1 VAINATIYFLASP
14 FRVSIGL
21 YLRRCCLDLLVSSYI
36 LPDLLCCL
44 VFRGQKFLFLKALNP
59 MPPLQLVSMTGKS
72 NDINVNLEPDVHT
85 LRERSSTPKEDTK
98 NLDSPGSGPSRFGTE
113 VPADVVIVRYGEL
126 ALKSPGVR
134 NWYEK
139 ILMKNIAAMLD
150 SRGIPYS
157 QIRREWGRIF
167 IETTDSRA
175 ASAAADVFGIVS
187 TSPALTAEPSLEN
200 AAIVCAAIAQDLV
213 LEGESFAIRA
223 RRSGNHP
230 FSSADI
236 GKTCGDSVW
245 NSLEKEGKHPRVSLS
260 SPDKEIYI
268 EMRQKLA
275 YIYLETFKGVGGL
288 PLGTQGSMVVLMS
301 GGLDSPVAAW
311 LMMKRGVTIIP
322 VYCNNTPYAENAARE
337 RAFDCI
343 RQLQKWAP
351 GHQFTTYEI
360 PHGPN
365 LQSFIEICNRKNTCL
380 LCKRMMYREAYEV
393 MKKERASGIVTGSS
407 LGQVASQTAAN
418 MHAEIYQLAI
428 PIYHPL
434 IAFDKTEIMDIA
446 RKIGTYDIS
455 SRSAGSCAAVPER
468 PEIGANYDLIML
480 EEKKMDVETMVS
492 NALKAAKVLKL

>member
-1 VAINATIYFLASP
+1 MVGIFMI
-14 FRVSIGL
+14 
-21 YLRRCCLDLLVSSYI
+21 
-36 LPDLLCCL
+36 
-44 VFRGQKFLFLKALNP
+44 KAKIE
-59 MPPLQLVSMTGKS
+59 S
-72 NDINVNLEPDVHT
+72 DIHT
-85 LRERSSTPKEDTK
+85 QRENRDIPKKDTE
-98 NLDSPGSGPSRFGTE
+98 NEDSPGSGSSNSGGLPT
-113 VPADVVIVRYGEL
+113 DVVIVRYGEL
-126 ALKSPGVR
+126 ALKSTGVR

-150 SRGIPYS
+150 SRDIPYS

-187 TSPALTAEPSLEN
+187 TSSALTTESTLEN
-200 AAIVCAAIAQDLV
+200 DAIVCAALAQDLV

-236 GKTCGDSVW
+236 GKTCGDAVW
-245 NSLEKEGKHPRVSLS
+245 NSLEKEGKHPRVNLS
-260 SPDKEIYI
+260 SPDKEIYV

-351 GHQFTTYEI
+351 GYQFTTYEI

-365 LQSFIEICNRKNTCL
+365 LQSFIEICNRKHTCL
-380 LCKRMMYREAYEV
+380 LCKRLMYREAYEV
-393 MKKERASGIVTGSS
+393 LKKENASGIITGSS

-418 MHAEIYQLAI
+418 MHAEIYLGMHISCSLGSYLSKGRAGNNPTCIFFFQNLIGFSVHHAFAEETGI
-428 PIYHPL
+428 FPIAYLDKRLQIRTMWNL
-434 IAFDKTEIMDIA
+434 I
-446 RKIGTYDIS
+446 
-455 SRSAGSCAAVPER
+455 SC
-468 PEIGANYDLIML
+468 
-480 EEKKMDVETMVS
+480 K
-492 NALKAAKVLKL
+492 

>member
-1 VAINATIYFLASP
+1 
-14 FRVSIGL
+14 
-21 YLRRCCLDLLVSSYI
+21 
-36 LPDLLCCL
+36 L
-44 VFRGQKFLFLKALNP
+44 VFFMIKTKVESDVYTHKESRNTPEKHAENE
-59 MPPLQLVSMTGKS
+59 KS
-72 NDINVNLEPDVHT
+72 PD
-85 LRERSSTPKEDTK
+85 
-98 NLDSPGSGPSRFGTE
+98 SGPSHSEGR
-113 VPADVVIVRYGEL
+113 VPEDVVIVRYGEL

-139 ILMKNIAAMLD
+139 ILVKNIAAMLD
-150 SRGIPYS
+150 SRNIPYS
-157 QIRREWGRIF
+157 LIRREWGRIF
-167 IETTDSRA
+167 VEATDPRA
-175 ASAAADVFGIVS
+175 AGAVADVFGVVS
-187 TSPALTAEPSLEN
+187 TSPALMTEPDLES
-200 AAIVCAAIAQDLV
+200 AAGTCVFLGKELIR
-213 LEGESFAIRA
+213 EGESFAIRA

-236 GKTCGDSVW
+236 GKTCGDWVW
-245 NSLEKEGKHPRVSLS
+245 NALEKEGKHPGVNLR
-260 SPDKEIYI
+260 SPDKEIFV
-268 EMRQKLA
+268 EMRQNLA
-275 YIYLETFKGVGGL
+275 YVYLETFKGVGGL

-311 LMMKRGVTIIP
+311 LMMKRGVMIIP
-322 VYCNNTPYAENAARE
+322 VYCSNPPYAEDAARE

-351 GHQFTTYEI
+351 GYQFTTYEI

-393 MKKERASGIVTGSS
+393 MKKEGASGIITGSS

-434 IAFDKTEIMDIA
+434 ISFDKTEIMDIA

-455 SRSAGSCAAVPER
+455 SRQAGSCAAVPER

-480 EEKKMDVETMVS
+480 EERKMDIETMVS
-492 NALKAAKVLKL
+492 KALKAAKILKL

>member
-1 VAINATIYFLASP
+1 MTKEKIEPYFQ
-14 FRVSIGL
+14 I
-21 YLRRCCLDLLVSSYI
+21 
-36 LPDLLCCL
+36 
-44 VFRGQKFLFLKALNP
+44 
-59 MPPLQLVSMTGKS
+59 
-72 NDINVNLEPDVHT
+72 
-85 LRERSSTPKEDTK
+85 LREGRDATENVDNS
-98 NLDSPGSGPSRFGTE
+98 GSDPSQLETE
-113 VPADVVIVRYGEL
+113 VLADVVLVRYGEL
-126 ALKSPGVR
+126 ALKSSGIR
-134 NWYEK
+134 DWYEK
-139 ILMKNIAAMLD
+139 LLMKNIAAMLE
-150 SRGIPYS
+150 SRKIPYS

-167 IETTDSRA
+167 IETADSRA
-175 ASAAADVFGIVS
+175 AAEAAADVFGIVS
-187 TSPALTAEPSLEN
+187 TSPALTTEPSLEK
-200 AAIVCAAIAQDLV
+200 AASICADIAQDIIK
-213 LEGESFAIRA
+213 EGDSFAIRA

-236 GKTCGDSVW
+236 GKACGDAVW
-245 NSLEKEGKHPRVSLS
+245 NSLEKNGVNPRVNLS
-260 SPDKEIYI
+260 SPDKEIFV

-275 YIYLETFKGVGGL
+275 YIFLETFKGVGGL
-288 PLGTQGSMVVLMS
+288 PLGTQGSMVVLIS

-311 LMMKRGVTIIP
+311 LMMKRGVMIIP
-322 VYCNNTPYAENAARE
+322 VFCNNTPYAQSAARE

-351 GHQFTTYEI
+351 GHQFRTYEI

-393 MKKERASGIVTGSS
+393 MKKENASGIITGSS

-455 SRSAGSCAAVPER
+455 NRSAGSCTAVPER
-468 PEIGANYDLIML
+468 PEIGANYDLIMI
-480 EEKKMDVETMVS
+480 EEKKMDIENMVS
-492 NALKAAKVLKL
+492 NALKAAKVFKL

>member
-1 VAINATIYFLASP
+1 MTDNSNEI
-14 FRVSIGL
+14 
-21 YLRRCCLDLLVSSYI
+21 
-36 LPDLLCCL
+36 
-44 VFRGQKFLFLKALNP
+44 KA
-59 MPPLQLVSMTGKS
+59 K
-72 NDINVNLEPDVHT
+72 LEPDFHAS
-85 LRERSSTPKEDTK
+85 RERESKNTPKINTENGD
-98 NLDSPGSGPSRFGTE
+98 NPGSGLSHFGSG

-139 ILMKNIAAMLD
+139 ILVKNIAAMLD

-167 IETTDSRA
+167 IESTDARA
-175 ASAAADVFGIVS
+175 ARAAADVFGIVS
-187 TSPALTAEPSLEN
+187 TSPAVTAAEPTLES
-200 AAIVCAAIAQDLV
+200 AASVCAALAQDLV
-213 LEGESFAIRA
+213 REGESFAIRA

-236 GKTCGDSVW
+236 GKTCGDAVW
-245 NSLEKEGKHPRVSLS
+245 SALEKKGKHPGVNLS
-260 SPDKEIYI
+260 SPDKEIFV
-268 EMRQKLA
+268 EMRQNLA
-275 YIYLETFKGVGGL
+275 YVYLETFKGVGGL

-311 LMMKRGVTIIP
+311 LMMKRGVMIIP
-322 VYCNNTPYAENAARE
+322 VYCNNSPYAENAARE

-351 GHQFTTYEI
+351 EHQFTTYEI

-365 LQSFIEICNRKNTCL
+365 LQSFIDICNRKNTCL

-393 MKKERASGIVTGSS
+393 MKKEGASGIITGSS

-418 MHAEIYQLAI
+418 MYAEIYELAI

-455 SRSAGSCAAVPER
+455 NRPAGSCAAVPER
-468 PEIGANYDLIML
+468 PEVKANYDLIML
-480 EEKKMDVETMVS
+480 EEKKMDIETMVS
-492 NALKAAKVLKL
+492 NALKTTKVLKL

>member
-1 VAINATIYFLASP
+1 MVKEKIESDIPTHQINEHVPNNDTKK
-14 FRVSIGL
+14 
-21 YLRRCCLDLLVSSYI
+21 LDYPDSESSY
-36 LPDLLCCL
+36 
-44 VFRGQKFLFLKALNP
+44 
-59 MPPLQLVSMTGKS
+59 
-72 NDINVNLEPDVHT
+72 
-85 LRERSSTPKEDTK
+85 
-98 NLDSPGSGPSRFGTE
+98 SGYGVQTE
-113 VPADVVIVRYGEL
+113 VIIVRYGEL
-126 ALKSPGVR
+126 ALKSTGVR

-150 SRGIPYS
+150 SRDIPYS

-167 IETTDSRA
+167 IETTDVRA
-175 ASAAADVFGIVS
+175 AEVAADVFGIVS
-187 TSPALTAEPSLEN
+187 TSPALTAEPNLEST
-200 AAIVCAAIAQDLV
+200 ASVCAALAKNLV

-223 RRSGNHP
+223 RRSGNHT

-236 GKTCGDSVW
+236 GRTCGDAVW
-245 NSLEKEGKHPRVSLS
+245 SALQKEGKHPRVNLS
-260 SPDKEIYI
+260 SPDKEIFV
-268 EMRQKLA
+268 EMRQNLA

-311 LMMKRGVTIIP
+311 LMMKRGVMITP
-322 VYCNNTPYAENAARE
+322 VYCSNSPYAEDAARE

-365 LQSFIEICNRKNTCL
+365 LKAFIDICNRKNTCL
-380 LCKRMMYREAYEV
+380 LCKRMMYREACEV
-393 MKKERASGIVTGSS
+393 MKKESASGIITGSS

-434 IAFDKTEIMDIA
+434 IALDKTEIMDIA

-455 SRSAGSCAAVPER
+455 NRSAGSCTAVPER
-468 PEIGANYDLIML
+468 PEIGAKYDLIVL
-480 EEKKMDVETMVS
+480 EERKMDIEAMVF
-492 NALKAAKVLKL
+492 NAVKAAKVLKL

>member
-1 VAINATIYFLASP
+1 
-14 FRVSIGL
+14 
-21 YLRRCCLDLLVSSYI
+21 
-36 LPDLLCCL
+36 
-44 VFRGQKFLFLKALNP
+44 
-59 MPPLQLVSMTGKS
+59 
-72 NDINVNLEPDVHT
+72 
-85 LRERSSTPKEDTK
+85 
-98 NLDSPGSGPSRFGTE
+98 
-113 VPADVVIVRYGEL
+113 
-126 ALKSPGVR
+126 
-134 NWYEK
+134 
-139 ILMKNIAAMLD
+139 MKNIVAMLD

-175 ASAAADVFGIVS
+175 ASAAADVFGVVS

-200 AAIVCAAIAQDLV
+200 AAIVCAALAQDLV

-230 FSSADI
+230 FSSAQI
-236 GKTCGDSVW
+236 GKTCGDAVW
-245 NSLEKEGKHPRVSLS
+245 SSLEENGIRPRVNLS
-260 SPDKEIYI
+260 SPDKEILV
-268 EMRQKLA
+268 EMRQSLA

-322 VYCNNTPYAENAARE
+322 VYCNNTPYAQSEARE

-351 GHQFTTYEI
+351 GLQFTIYEI
-360 PHGPN
+360 PHGQN
-365 LQSFIEICNRKNTCL
+365 LQSFIETCNRKNTCL

-393 MKKERASGIVTGSS
+393 MKKENASGIITGSS

-418 MHAEIYQLAI
+418 MHAEIYQLAV

-434 IAFDKTEIMDIA
+434 IAFDKTEIIDIA

-455 SRSAGSCAAVPER
+455 SRPSGVCTAVPER
-468 PEIGANYDLIML
+468 PEVGANYDLIVI
-480 EEKKMDVETMVS
+480 EEKKLDIDTMVS
-492 NALKAAKVLKL
+492 TALKGAKVRKL